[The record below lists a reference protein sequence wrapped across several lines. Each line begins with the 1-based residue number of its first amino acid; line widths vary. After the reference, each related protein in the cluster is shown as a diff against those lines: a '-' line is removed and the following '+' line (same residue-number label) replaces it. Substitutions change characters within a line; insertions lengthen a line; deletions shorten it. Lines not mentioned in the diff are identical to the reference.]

1 MPLHTPVHADLLA
14 AYPRDTSQP
23 GANVMPRLRLS
34 SSPLGWIDPSLP
46 AEITSQA
53 EARGF
58 FEAAW
63 QGFPDLAFT
72 AVG

>member
-1 MPLHTPVHADLLA
+1 
-14 AYPRDTSQP
+14 
-23 GANVMPRLRLS
+23 MPRLRLS